1 MKKFKEKRVFDDQFC
16 LRMLKEFYEGSESKH
31 SFCKRNDIQFGSIAY
46 WERKYLEKV
55 VSLPSDLDDLLNLV
69 YMARDKWRKSHPV
82 VQQAEKSETDLLR
95 EENLRLR
102 KALEY
107 SELRNEAL
115 NEVLKIGREKY
126 GVDLLKKVGAKQ

>member
-1 MKKFKEKRVFDDQFC
+1 MKKSKKIRVFDDQFRH
-16 LRMLKEFYEGSESKH
+16 RMLKEYYEGSECLH
-31 SFCKRNDIQFGSIAY
+31 AFCKRNDIQYNRIAY

-55 VSLPSDLDDLLNLV
+55 VSLPSDLNDLLNKV
-69 YMARDKWRKSHPV
+69 YMARDKWRKLHPV
-82 VQQAEKSETDLLR
+82 VEAEEKSEYDLLR
-95 EENLRLR
+95 EENQRLR